1 MAKETVQV
9 HLSLKLRLLCM
20 PSICDLQFEKKKKKK
35 KKNKTG
41 TTKKFYQETTCNL
54 YLYQKTGIEL
64 TWCLLRQFAVT

>member
-35 KKNKTG
+35 KRKIKQGKQKNFTRK
-41 TTKKFYQETTCNL
+41 QP
-54 YLYQKTGIEL
+54 
-64 TWCLLRQFAVT
+64 VTFTFTRKQALSSPGVY

>member
-35 KKNKTG
+35 EKENRENKKILPGN
-41 TTKKFYQETTCNL
+41 NL
-54 YLYQKTGIEL
+54 
-64 TWCLLRQFAVT
+64 

>member
-35 KKNKTG
+35 EKKKRE
-41 TTKKFYQETTCNL
+41 KKKILPGNNL
-54 YLYQKTGIEL
+54 
-64 TWCLLRQFAVT
+64 

>member
-20 PSICDLQFEKKKKKK
+20 PSICDLQFEKKKKK
-35 KKNKTG
+35 NKTG
-41 TTKKFYQETTCNL
+41 KTKKFYQETTCNL

-64 TWCLLRQFAVT
+64 TRCLLRQFAVT